1 MNKLL
6 KHDKIV
12 LTALAIS
19 IIALAVALCYTVT
32 QAIKEMD
39 SKHVDVNK
47 VAEEKIEY
55 VIVNGKKFKIIEQW

>member
-19 IIALAVALCYTVT
+19 IIALAVALCYTIT
-32 QAIKEMD
+32 QAIKEMEP
-39 SKHVDVNK
+39 KYVDVNK
-47 VAEEKIEY
+47 MAEEEIEY

>member
-19 IIALAVALCYTVT
+19 IIALAMALCYTIT
-32 QAIKEMD
+32 QAIKEMEP
-39 SKHVDVNK
+39 KC
-47 VAEEKIEY
+47 VAISETAENEIEY